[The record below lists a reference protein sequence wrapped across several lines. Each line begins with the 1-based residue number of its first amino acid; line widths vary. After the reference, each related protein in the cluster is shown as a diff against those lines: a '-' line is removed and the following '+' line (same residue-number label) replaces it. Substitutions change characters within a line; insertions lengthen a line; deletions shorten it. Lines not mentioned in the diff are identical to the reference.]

1 MGKFVIYE
9 KETGFRF
16 RMKATNG
23 ETIATSE
30 LYTTLPSAESGIASV
45 RKNSPKAKLEDLTQ
59 PVRKKVTNPK
69 FQHFED
75 KAGYFR
81 FNLYARNGQV
91 VASSQGYTSR
101 EACLA
106 GIESVRANAPD
117 APIEQ
122 EKER

>member
-9 KETGFRF
+9 KESGFRF
-16 RMKATNG
+16 RLKAANG

-30 LYTTLPSAESGIASV
+30 LYTTLPSAQSGIESV
-45 RKNSPKAKLEDLTQ
+45 RKNGPKAKLEDLTQ
-59 PVRKKVTNPK
+59 PGGKKVTNPR
-69 FQHFED
+69 FQLFED
-75 KAGYFR
+75 KAGYYR
-81 FNLYARNGQV
+81 FNLYARNGQI